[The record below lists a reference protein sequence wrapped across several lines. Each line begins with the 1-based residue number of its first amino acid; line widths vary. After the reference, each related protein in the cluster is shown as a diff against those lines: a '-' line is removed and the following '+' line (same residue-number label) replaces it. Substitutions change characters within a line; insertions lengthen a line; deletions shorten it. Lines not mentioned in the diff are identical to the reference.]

1 MFQLFRVIQNNLP
14 NFVVRIIEIITI
26 MAIKF
31 REIFFIMFCAASAAM
46 LLIFI
51 PLAILL
57 SPSAGYAS
65 LGYHP
70 YLSKLLVYG
79 LFIPTV
85 LGMSVYGMV
94 KLLRKHNKERLQSGQ
109 LIHRPTDEQIA
120 LYETIRKQHQ
130 AEKEDQDIAML
141 SAIRQYI
148 EITLSPYMKDVSL
161 TILYNNVY
169 LWYHGKKASLT
180 PVCTDGSLSTL
191 DLRHLV
197 WNIGERCGWKGEQ
210 RARFIKQSFPSE
222 LKDVEVETIR
232 RNLRQ
237 KGTCK
242 IEIDVPEK
250 GSFAFHYPT
259 MTNTLSQSE

>member
-1 MFQLFRVIQNNLP
+1 
-14 NFVVRIIEIITI
+14 
-26 MAIKF
+26 MALKF
-31 REIFFIMFCAASAAM
+31 REILFTIFCAASAAM

-70 YLSKLLVYG
+70 HLAKLLLYG

-85 LGMSVYGMV
+85 LATAGYGLA
-94 KLLRKHNKERLQSGQ
+94 KLVWKQYKKRHQSRLQS
-109 LIHRPTDEQIA
+109 HRSTDEQVA
-120 LYETIRKQHQ
+120 LYETIRRQHQ
-130 AEKEDQDIAML
+130 TEKEDMDKAML
-141 SAIRQYI
+141 SAIQQYI
-148 EITLSPYMKDVSL
+148 EITLSPYMKDAAL
-161 TILYNNVY
+161 TLLYNNVY
-169 LWYHGKKASLT
+169 LWYHSKKATLV
-180 PVCTDGSLSTL
+180 PVCTDGTLSTL

-197 WNIGERCGWKGEQ
+197 WNIGERCGWKGEH

-242 IEIDVPEK
+242 IKIDVPEN
-250 GSFAFHYPT
+250 GSFAFHYST
-259 MTNTLSQSE
+259 TINCLAQTV

>member
-1 MFQLFRVIQNNLP
+1 
-14 NFVVRIIEIITI
+14 
-26 MAIKF
+26 MALKF
-31 REIFFIMFCAASAAM
+31 REILFTIFCAASAAM

-70 YLSKLLVYG
+70 HLAKLLLYG

-85 LGMSVYGMV
+85 LATAGFGLA
-94 KLLRKHNKERLQSGQ
+94 KLVWKQYKKRHQSRLQS
-109 LIHRPTDEQIA
+109 HRPTDEQVA

-130 AEKEDQDIAML
+130 TEKEDMDKAML
-141 SAIRQYI
+141 SAIQQYI
-148 EITLSPYMKDVSL
+148 EITLSPYMKDAAL
-161 TILYNNVY
+161 TLLYNNVY
-169 LWYHGKKASLT
+169 LWYHSKKATLV
-180 PVCTDGSLSTL
+180 PVCTDGTLSTL

-197 WNIGERCGWKGEQ
+197 WNIGERCGWKGEH
-210 RARFIKQSFPSE
+210 RARFIKLSFPSE

-242 IEIDVPEK
+242 IEIDVPEN

-259 MTNTLSQSE
+259 TINSLAKTE

>member
-1 MFQLFRVIQNNLP
+1 
-14 NFVVRIIEIITI
+14 
-26 MAIKF
+26 MALKF
-31 REIFFIMFCAASAAM
+31 REILFTIFCAASAAM

-70 YLSKLLVYG
+70 HLAKLLLYG

-85 LGMSVYGMV
+85 LATAGYGLA
-94 KLLRKHNKERLQSGQ
+94 KLVWKQYKKRHQSRLQS
-109 LIHRPTDEQIA
+109 HRPTDEQVA

-130 AEKEDQDIAML
+130 TEKEDMNKAML
-141 SAIRQYI
+141 SAIQQYI
-148 EITLSPYMKDVSL
+148 EITLSPYMKDAAL
-161 TILYNNVY
+161 TLLYNNVY
-169 LWYHGKKASLT
+169 LWYHSKKATLV
-180 PVCTDGSLSTL
+180 PVCTDGTLSTL

-197 WNIGERCGWKGEQ
+197 WNIGERCGWKGEH

-242 IEIDVPEK
+242 IKIDVPEN

-259 MTNTLSQSE
+259 TINCLAQTE

>member
-1 MFQLFRVIQNNLP
+1 
-14 NFVVRIIEIITI
+14 
-26 MAIKF
+26 MALKF
-31 REIFFIMFCAASAAM
+31 REILFTIFCAASAAM

-70 YLSKLLVYG
+70 HLAKLLLYG

-85 LGMSVYGMV
+85 LATAGFGLA
-94 KLLRKHNKERLQSGQ
+94 KLVWKQYKKRHQSRLQS
-109 LIHRPTDEQIA
+109 HRPTDEQVA

-130 AEKEDQDIAML
+130 TEKEDMDKAML
-141 SAIRQYI
+141 SAIQQYI
-148 EITLSPYMKDVSL
+148 EITLSPYMKDAAL
-161 TILYNNVY
+161 TLLYNNVY
-169 LWYHGKKASLT
+169 LWYHSKKATLV
-180 PVCTDGSLSTL
+180 PVCTDGTLSTL

-197 WNIGERCGWKGEQ
+197 WNIGERCGWKGEH

-242 IEIDVPEK
+242 IKIDVPEN

-259 MTNTLSQSE
+259 TINCLAQTE

>member
-1 MFQLFRVIQNNLP
+1 
-14 NFVVRIIEIITI
+14 

-31 REIFFIMFCAASAAM
+31 REILFTMFCAASAAM

-70 YLSKLLVYG
+70 YLFQLLLYG

-85 LGMSVYGMV
+85 LATAGYGLV
-94 KLLRKHNKERLQSGQ
+94 KFLRKQSKKRLQSRLQG
-109 LIHRPTDEQIA
+109 HRPTDEQIA

-130 AEKEDQDIAML
+130 TEKEDMDKAML

-148 EITLSPYMKDVSL
+148 EITLSPYMKDAAL
-161 TILYNNVY
+161 TLLYNNVY
-169 LWYHGKKASLT
+169 LWYHSKKASLA
-180 PVCTDGSLSTL
+180 PVCTDGTLSTL

-210 RARFIKQSFPSE
+210 RARFIKLSFPSE

-242 IEIDVPEK
+242 IKIDVPEN

-259 MTNTLSQSE
+259 TINSLAQTE

>member
-1 MFQLFRVIQNNLP
+1 
-14 NFVVRIIEIITI
+14 

-31 REIFFIMFCAASAAM
+31 REILFTMFCAASAAM

-70 YLSKLLVYG
+70 HLAKLLLYG

-85 LGMSVYGMV
+85 LATAGYGLA
-94 KLLRKHNKERLQSGQ
+94 KLVWKQYKKRHQSRLQS
-109 LIHRPTDEQIA
+109 HRPTDEQVA

-130 AEKEDQDIAML
+130 TEKEDMDKAML

-148 EITLSPYMKDVSL
+148 EITLSPYMKDAAL
-161 TILYNNVY
+161 TLLYNNVY
-169 LWYHGKKASLT
+169 LWYHSKEGTLT
-180 PVCTDGSLSTL
+180 PVCTDGNLSTL

-197 WNIGERCGWKGEQ
+197 WNIGERCGWKGDQ

-242 IEIDVPEK
+242 IKIDVPEN
-250 GSFAFHYPT
+250 GSFAFHYT
-259 MTNTLSQSE
+259 TKIYSIAHAE

>member
-1 MFQLFRVIQNNLP
+1 
-14 NFVVRIIEIITI
+14 
-26 MAIKF
+26 MALKF
-31 REIFFIMFCAASAAM
+31 REILFTIFCAASAAM

-70 YLSKLLVYG
+70 HLAKLLLYG

-85 LGMSVYGMV
+85 LATAGFGLA
-94 KLLRKHNKERLQSGQ
+94 KLVWKQYKKRHQSRLQS
-109 LIHRPTDEQIA
+109 HRPTDEQVA
-120 LYETIRKQHQ
+120 LYETIRRQHQ
-130 AEKEDQDIAML
+130 TEKEDMDKAML
-141 SAIRQYI
+141 SAIQQYI
-148 EITLSPYMKDVSL
+148 EITLSPYMKDAAL
-161 TILYNNVY
+161 TLLYNNVY
-169 LWYHGKKASLT
+169 LWYHSKKATLV
-180 PVCTDGSLSTL
+180 PVCTDGTLSTL

-197 WNIGERCGWKGEQ
+197 WNIGERCGWKGEH
-210 RARFIKQSFPSE
+210 RARFIKLSFPSE

-242 IEIDVPEK
+242 IKIDVPEN
-250 GSFAFHYPT
+250 GSFAFHYST
-259 MTNTLSQSE
+259 TINCLAQTV

>member
-1 MFQLFRVIQNNLP
+1 
-14 NFVVRIIEIITI
+14 
-26 MAIKF
+26 MALKF
-31 REIFFIMFCAASAAM
+31 REILFTFFCAASAAM

-70 YLSKLLVYG
+70 HLAKLLLYG

-85 LGMSVYGMV
+85 LATAGYGLA
-94 KLLRKHNKERLQSGQ
+94 KLVWKQYKKRHQSRLQS
-109 LIHRPTDEQIA
+109 HRPTDEQVA

-130 AEKEDQDIAML
+130 TEKEDMDKAML
-141 SAIRQYI
+141 SAIQQYI
-148 EITLSPYMKDVSL
+148 EITLSPYMKDAAL
-161 TILYNNVY
+161 TLLYNNVY
-169 LWYHGKKASLT
+169 LWYHSKKATLV
-180 PVCTDGSLSTL
+180 PVCTDGTLSTL

-197 WNIGERCGWKGEQ
+197 WNIGERCGWKGEH
-210 RARFIKQSFPSE
+210 RARFIKLSFPSE

-242 IEIDVPEK
+242 IKIDVPEN

-259 MTNTLSQSE
+259 TINCLAQTE

>member
-1 MFQLFRVIQNNLP
+1 
-14 NFVVRIIEIITI
+14 
-26 MAIKF
+26 MALKF
-31 REIFFIMFCAASAAM
+31 REILFTIFCAASAAM

-70 YLSKLLVYG
+70 HLAKLLLYG

-85 LGMSVYGMV
+85 LATAGYGLA
-94 KLLRKHNKERLQSGQ
+94 KLVWKQYKKRHQSRLQS
-109 LIHRPTDEQIA
+109 HRPTDEQVA

-130 AEKEDQDIAML
+130 TEKEDMDKAML
-141 SAIRQYI
+141 SAIQQYI
-148 EITLSPYMKDVSL
+148 EITLSPYMKDAAL
-161 TILYNNVY
+161 TLLYNNVY
-169 LWYHGKKASLT
+169 LWYHSKKATLV
-180 PVCTDGSLSTL
+180 PVCTDGTLSTL

-197 WNIGERCGWKGEQ
+197 WNIGERCGWKGEH

-242 IEIDVPEK
+242 IKIDVPEN
-250 GSFAFHYPT
+250 GSFAFHYST
-259 MTNTLSQSE
+259 TINCLAQTE

>member
-1 MFQLFRVIQNNLP
+1 
-14 NFVVRIIEIITI
+14 
-26 MAIKF
+26 MALKF
-31 REIFFIMFCAASAAM
+31 REILFTIFCAASASM

-70 YLSKLLVYG
+70 HLAKLLLYG

-85 LGMSVYGMV
+85 LATAGYGLA
-94 KLLRKHNKERLQSGQ
+94 KLVWKQYKKRHQSRLQS
-109 LIHRPTDEQIA
+109 HRPTDEQVA

-130 AEKEDQDIAML
+130 TEKEDMDKAML
-141 SAIRQYI
+141 SAIQQYI
-148 EITLSPYMKDVSL
+148 EITLSPYMKDAAL
-161 TILYNNVY
+161 TLLYNNVY
-169 LWYHGKKASLT
+169 LWYHSKKATLV
-180 PVCTDGSLSTL
+180 PVCTDGTLSTL

-197 WNIGERCGWKGEQ
+197 WNIGERCGWKGEH

-242 IEIDVPEK
+242 IKIDVPEN

-259 MTNTLSQSE
+259 TINCLAQTE

>member
-1 MFQLFRVIQNNLP
+1 
-14 NFVVRIIEIITI
+14 
-26 MAIKF
+26 MALKF
-31 REIFFIMFCAASAAM
+31 REILFTIFCAASAAM

-70 YLSKLLVYG
+70 HLAKLLLYG

-85 LGMSVYGMV
+85 LATAGFGLA
-94 KLLRKHNKERLQSGQ
+94 KLVWKQNKTRHQSKLQS
-109 LIHRPTDEQIA
+109 HRPTDEQVA

-130 AEKEDQDIAML
+130 TEKEDMDKAML
-141 SAIRQYI
+141 SAIQQYI
-148 EITLSPYMKDVSL
+148 EITLSPYMKDAAL
-161 TILYNNVY
+161 TLLYNNVY
-169 LWYHGKKASLT
+169 LWYHSKKASLV
-180 PVCTDGSLSTL
+180 PVCTDGTLSTL

-197 WNIGERCGWKGEQ
+197 WNIGERCGWKGDQ
-210 RARFIKQSFPSE
+210 RARFIKLSFPSE

-242 IEIDVPEK
+242 IKIDVPEN

-259 MTNTLSQSE
+259 TINSLGKTE

>member
-1 MFQLFRVIQNNLP
+1 
-14 NFVVRIIEIITI
+14 
-26 MAIKF
+26 MALKF
-31 REIFFIMFCAASAAM
+31 REILFTIFCAASAAM

-70 YLSKLLVYG
+70 HLAKLLLYG

-85 LGMSVYGMV
+85 LATAGYGLA
-94 KLLRKHNKERLQSGQ
+94 KLVWKQYKKRHQSRLQS
-109 LIHRPTDEQIA
+109 HRPTDEQVA

-130 AEKEDQDIAML
+130 TEKEDMDKAML
-141 SAIRQYI
+141 SAIQQYI
-148 EITLSPYMKDVSL
+148 EITLSPYMKDAAL
-161 TILYNNVY
+161 TLLYNNVY
-169 LWYHGKKASLT
+169 LWYHSKKATLV
-180 PVCTDGSLSTL
+180 PVCTDGTLSTL

-197 WNIGERCGWKGEQ
+197 WNIGERCGWKGEH
-210 RARFIKQSFPSE
+210 RARFIKLSFPSE

-242 IEIDVPEK
+242 IKIDVPEN

-259 MTNTLSQSE
+259 TINCLAQTE